1 MKKTCP
7 RCGKKFECRH
17 EDISH
22 CDCSKIKLS
31 KETIAYLKQHYA
43 DRCLCGNCLK
53 QIERELNQVNGQTE
67 NRSIVLRGVKVNN
80 LKNVDVSFP
89 AGKLTVVTGL
99 SGSGKSSL
107 VFDTLY
113 AEGQRR
119 YVESLSSYARQF
131 LGRMSKPEVDFVEGI
146 SPAIAIEQK
155 TLNAN
160 PRSTVGTVTEIYEYL
175 KLLYARIGKTYS
187 PVSGCEVKR
196 HSVANVTDFATTLPQ
211 DTKLYIL
218 APICIREGLSIN
230 EYLRLLEKMGFS
242 RLYRH
247 DPQKAANS
255 KIIDIS
261 EFGSHSNLN
270 NCYLLVDRLVIK
282 AEESEGVL
290 YSRIFDSVQ
299 TAFNEGNSHCYLE
312 CIPREGKPRF
322 LQFSNKLEADG
333 MHFVKPSPNFFS
345 FNNPY
350 GACKRCGGIGTID
363 GISEELVIP
372 DPSLSV
378 FENTVAVWR
387 GEKMSEWKNDFIAHA
402 QAENF
407 PIHRP
412 YKELSETERNLLW
425 NGNRHIKGIY
435 DCFKFIEKNSY
446 KIQYRVM
453 ASRYRG
459 ITTCPECHG
468 SRLRPDADY
477 VKIDGKSISDL
488 VRMQIGELSEFF
500 RNIHLTAYERAISA
514 RTLTEIRN
522 RLEYLMNVGL
532 SYLTLNRRSSTLSG
546 GEGQRIHLA
555 NSIGSALVGSL
566 YILDEPSIG
575 LHPRDTEHLIQVI
588 RQLRDIGNTV
598 IVVEHDESIM
608 LAADHIIDVGPQAG
622 RFGGE
627 IVFAGTPKELME
639 KGTSLTAK
647 YLRGDLC
654 IPVPE
659 SRRAWTRSI
668 RLVGAHRNNLKNIDV
683 TIPLNV
689 LTVVTGVSG
698 SGKTSLIRQTLFPA
712 LQYAMGSYSGGEQ
725 IRYRKL
731 EGDIKC
737 LQGVELVD
745 QNPIGRSSRS
755 NPATYL
761 KAFDDI
767 RELFAAQPLAVKR
780 GFNSGY
786 FSFNVEGGRC
796 ETCQG
801 EGTIKIEMQ
810 FMADLYLECTECHGK
825 RFKEEVLEIKYHDRN
840 IADVLDMTVDEA
852 LEFFSDNLNDSC
864 VKRLYSKLRVL
875 QEVGLGYLHLG
886 QSSSS
891 LSGGEAQRI
900 KLAYFLCRGSAESKG
915 HTLFVFDEPTTG
927 LHFHDIKKLQ
937 ASFDALI
944 NRGHTVLVIEH
955 QPDVIKCADWIIDI
969 GPEGGTEGGN
979 LVFEGTP
986 EDLLNVK
993 ESYTGQFLKE
1003 KLQLPSA
1010 GTQKKKKKRKSASKR
1025 K

>member
-1 MKKTCP
+1 M
-7 RCGKKFECRH
+7 
-17 EDISH
+17 
-22 CDCSKIKLS
+22 
-31 KETIAYLKQHYA
+31 
-43 DRCLCGNCLK
+43 
-53 QIERELNQVNGQTE
+53 
-67 NRSIVLRGVKVNN
+67 NN
-80 LKNVDVSFP
+80 LKNVDVTFP
-89 AGKLTVVTGL
+89 SGKLTVVTGL

-196 HSVANVTDFATTLPQ
+196 HSVANVADFASALPKG
-211 DTKLYIL
+211 TKLYVL
-218 APICIREGLSIN
+218 SPICIREGLSVN

-247 DPQKAANS
+247 HAKDTS
-255 KIIDIS
+255 RSGIMDIQD
-261 EFGSHSNLN
+261 FGTDTDLKDH
-270 NCYLLVDRLVIK
+270 YLLVDRLLIK
-282 AEESEGVL
+282 TDESDGAL

-299 TAFNEGNSHCYLE
+299 TAFNEGGSRCYLE
-312 CIPREGKPRF
+312 CIAPDGKSRF

-333 MHFVKPSPNFFS
+333 MNFVKPSPNFFS

-372 DPSLSV
+372 DPSLSL
-378 FENTVAVWR
+378 FEDAVACWR
-387 GEKMSEWKNDFIAHA
+387 GEKMSSWKEAFI
-402 QAENF
+402 QNAEAEKF

-412 YKELSETERNLLW
+412 YKELSEKEKNLLW
-425 NGNRHIKGIY
+425 NGNRHVKGIY

-453 ASRYRG
+453 GSRYRG

-468 SRLRPDADY
+468 SRLRKDAEY
-477 VKIDGKSISDL
+477 VKINGRSISEL
-488 VRMQIGELSEFF
+488 VKMQIVDLSEFF
-500 RNIHLTAYERAISA
+500 KNIHLTAYERAVSA
-514 RTLTEIRN
+514 RTLTEIKN
-522 RLEYLMNVGL
+522 RLEYLQNVGL
-532 SYLTLNRRSSTLSG
+532 SYLNLNRRSSSLSG

-555 NSIGSALVGSL
+555 NSIGSALIGSL

-575 LHPRDTEHLIQVI
+575 LHPRDTEHLIDVI
-588 RQLRDIGNTV
+588 KKLRDIGNTV
-598 IVVEHDESIM
+598 IVVEHDESMM
-608 LAADHIIDVGPQAG
+608 LAADHIIDVGPLAG

-627 IVFAGTPKELME
+627 IVFAGSPKELMH
-639 KGTSLTAK
+639 KGESLTAR
-647 YLRGDLC
+647 YLRGELC
-654 IPVPE
+654 IPVPD
-659 SRRAWTRSI
+659 SRRAWSRCI
-668 RLVGAHRNNLKNIDV
+668 RLVGARCNNLKDIDV

-698 SGKTSLIRQTLFPA
+698 SGKTSLIRQTLCPA
-712 LQYAMGSYSGGEQ
+712 LQYALGSYSSSEKT
-725 IRYRKL
+725 RYRKL

-737 LQGVELVD
+737 LQSVEIVD

-767 RELFAAQPLAVKR
+767 RELFAAQPLAKKR
-780 GFNSGY
+780 LFGPGY
-786 FSFNVEGGRC
+786 FSFNVQGGRC

-801 EGTIKIEMQ
+801 EGTLKIEMQ
-810 FMADLYLECTECHGK
+810 FMADLYIECGECHGK
-825 RFKEEVLEIKYHDRN
+825 RFKAEVLEITYRDKN
-840 IADVLDMTVDEA
+840 IADVLEMTVDEA
-852 LEFFSDNLNDSC
+852 LEFFSDDSTHASI
-864 VKRLYSKLRVL
+864 KRLCAKLQVL

-891 LSGGEAQRI
+891 LSGGEAQRV
-900 KLAYFLCRGSAESKG
+900 KLAYFLCRGKAEEKG

-927 LHFHDIKKLQ
+927 LHFHDIRKLQ
-937 ASFDALI
+937 DSFDALI
-944 NRGHTVLVIEH
+944 KRGHTVLVIEH
-955 QPDVIKCADWIIDI
+955 QLDIIKSADWIIDI
-969 GPEGGTEGGN
+969 GPEGGDAGGR
-979 LVFEGTP
+979 LVFEGIP
-986 EDLLNVK
+986 EDLVKVK
-993 ESYTGQFLKE
+993 ESHTGRFLKE
-1003 KLQLPSA
+1003 KLQSVS
-1010 GTQKKKKKRKSASKR
+1010 GSKKKSGTKRTPSKQ